1 LGIRKETQ
9 KIMEVKFI
17 SKENDDVK
25 FEITYDAEEFESA
38 QIEVYK
44 KTKDRFNVDG
54 FRKGKAPRKMIE
66 QHYGEG
72 VFMEEAIDDLL
83 ATSYPEA
90 LMELAL
96 DPIDQPRAEFGK
108 VEKGEGF
115 TVTFTVTVEPE
126 IEVKDYTGVAVK
138 EVTYEVTDEDVQKE
152 LELSQFKNA
161 RTIDVERPAE
171 NDDTVNID
179 YEGWLGD
186 EQFEGGTATGFDLKL
201 GSGSFIPGFEE
212 QLIGA
217 NKGDKVDV
225 NVTFPEEYHADNL
238 AGKEVVFHVTLNA
251 VKGSEKPE
259 IDDAFAQDTSEFET
273 LDELKSDIRVRLEE
287 AAKDRAENE
296 MKNAVL
302 EGVYQANEVELP
314 QSMIEYT
321 MDSMTEEFAQSL
333 RQQGMDFNQYLGYY
347 GKTPEEFRESLA
359 EDAKKRT
366 MMRLIVKAV
375 VAEEEIEA
383 TDAEVD
389 NEIEQMAAQYG
400 LETDKLREILGE
412 QQLSMVRE
420 DIRNRKAVDYMYETA
435 VIEKE

>member
-1 LGIRKETQ
+1 
-9 KIMEVKFI
+9 MEAKFI

-25 FEITYDAEEFESA
+25 FEITFDADQFEAA

-44 KTKDRFNVDG
+44 RTKDRFNVDG

-83 ATSYPEA
+83 GSSYPQA
-90 LMELAL
+90 LKELAL
-96 DPIDQPRAEFGK
+96 EPIDQPRAEFGK
-108 VEKGEGF
+108 VEKGQGF

-126 IEVKDYTGVAVK
+126 IEVKDYTGIPIK
-138 EVTYEVTDEDVQKE
+138 EVTYEVKDEDVQRE
-152 LELSQFKNA
+152 LELTQFKNA
-161 RTIDVERPAE
+161 RTVDVDRPAE
-171 NDDTVNID
+171 NEDTVNID

-186 EQFEGGTATGFDLKL
+186 EQFDGGTSQGFDLKL
-201 GSGSFIPGFEE
+201 GSGSFIPGFED
-212 QLIGA
+212 QLVGA
-217 NKGDKVDV
+217 KKGDKVDV

-238 AGKEVVFHVTLNA
+238 AGKDVVFHVTVNN
-251 VKGSEKPE
+251 VQGTEKAE

-273 LDELKSDIRVRLEE
+273 LDELKADIRAKLEQ

-302 EGVYQANEVELP
+302 EGVYQANEIELP
-314 QSMIEYT
+314 QPMIEYT
-321 MDSMTEEFAQSL
+321 MDSMTEEFSQSL
-333 RQQGMDFNQYLGYY
+333 RQQGMEFNQYLGYY

-383 TDAEVD
+383 SDAELDV
-389 NEIEQMAAQYG
+389 EIEQMATQYG
-400 LETDKLREILGE
+400 MEADKLHEILGE
-412 QQLSMVRE
+412 DQLAMVRE
-420 DIRNRKAVDYMYETA
+420 DIKNRKAVDYMYETA